1 MHFLENGSSAVI
13 MVGPAI
19 ASSDGYT
26 PSTALALTTAPAIRL
41 SKNGAAYGN
50 RGSTIAVASTYAG
63 YYSVSLSSN
72 DTDTL
77 GRLRISIYKSST
89 HIPFWEDFTVVTP
102 NVYDSLYGGSTFLQ
116 TDVQTIE
123 GADATTQITQAVLN
137 STLEY
142 AFTVKQA
149 LRIIAAQAAGRSTGG
164 GSTTL
169 KFFAMGSSDKTRITG
184 ACNSSGNRQGMTLDA
199 TT

>member
-1 MHFLENGSSAVI
+1 MHYLEKGSSAII
-13 MVGPAI
+13 MAGPAI

-89 HIPFWEDFTVVTP
+89 HIPFWEDFTVITS
-102 NVYDSLYGGSTFLQ
+102 NVYDSLYGGSTYLQ
-116 TDVQTIE
+116 TDVRTIE
-123 GADATTQITQAVLN
+123 GADATTQITA
-137 STLEY
+137 
-142 AFTVKQA
+142 
-149 LRIIAAQAAGRSTGG
+149 

-169 KFFAMGSSDKTRITG
+169 KFQAMGSSDKLRVTAECG
-184 ACNSSGNRQGMTLDA
+184 SSGNRQGMTLDA